1 MSSKRLINTEIDNL
15 SALHDLRKN
24 MQLFCQNQDN
34 QDACNKVLETYNA
47 LLDDESLRTKI
58 NEAIEECLEKALAV
72 DDFNFYKFKTTSD
85 KEDKNRRS
93 SANKSKTQNK
103 DMSDLCKQ
111 IAEEI
116 AFQAGKGKEEFKGL
130 ENAEITTAKFA
141 NKQLIIEIKDKKQPL
156 TIKFLPYKGKLL
168 SPLNWY
174 NTSQK
179 TGKKNGIMPKSLKLL
194 EDCGEAGY
202 VFQETSKP
210 ENLGKKYTPSEYRK
224 FIGIQPNAELT
235 KRQKDMLEFLNTLTL
250 EDQQS
255 LKNAYKLHIVRLK
268 KYKEIS
274 DYINE
279 TPDKIAILHNPEKL
293 QKMLKDRGIDDFTHD
308 VQRRFVI
315 LIQRKE
321 TWVDFAKDK
330 EDNSRRFS
338 RYEMMENNFIASKR
352 ELFTDALQKDLN
364 NKADVRN
371 LVTKLFSQIKNSAKP
386 ALDNELCAEII
397 ARGIFNEA
405 INYNQ
410 SAQKFQNMN
419 TLLNEMDINIDF
431 KSLPVVKAPPAEI
444 AGFAE
449 QSKIDRQNFEE
460 LKHSAQYIK
469 EDKEFNSFL
478 REQDINKPADA
489 STHHYLALK
498 YNAFVEPEL
507 NNNSL
512 LVKTARAN
520 LWNYDGHITT
530 HMFDTAGEFLI
541 KDDKGSYSLSNFNV
555 LRNRFNS
562 GEVLEIQAPV
572 LQIKDKKSG
581 EYKDLLSLG
590 EKGNSGF
597 YFSDNSTK
605 PIIKVPPYINDGIGG
620 NSLKKSIEK

>member
-34 QDACNKVLETYNA
+34 QDARNKVMETYDA
-47 LLDDESLRTKI
+47 LLSDESLRTKI
-58 NEAIEECLEKALAV
+58 NEAIEECIERELAV
-72 DDFNFYKFKTTSD
+72 DDFNFYKFKTTSAEDD
-85 KEDKNRRS
+85 KARRS
-93 SANKSKTQNK
+93 SANKSKTQNAE
-103 DMSDLCKQ
+103 MSALCKQ
-111 IAEEI
+111 ISEEI
-116 AFQAGKGKEEFKGL
+116 AYQAGKGKEEFMGL

-141 NKQLIIEIKDKKQPL
+141 NKQLVIEIKGKKQPL
-156 TIKFLPYKGKLL
+156 AIKFLMNGGKLL
-168 SPLNWY
+168 SPLNWS
-174 NTSQK
+174 NKIQK
-179 TGKKNGIMPKSLKLL
+179 TGKKSGITPKSLKLL
-194 EDCGEAGY
+194 EGCGEAGY
-202 VFQETSKP
+202 VFQATSKP

-224 FIGIQPNAELT
+224 FLGLQPNAELT
-235 KRQKDMLEFLNTLTL
+235 KRQKDMFELLNKLTL

-255 LKNAYKLHIVRLK
+255 LKNAYKLHMVRLK

-274 DYINE
+274 DYMRE

-315 LIQRKE
+315 LVQRKE
-321 TWVDFAKDK
+321 TWADFAKDK

-352 ELFTDALQKDLN
+352 ELFTEALQKDLS

-371 LVTKLFSQIKNSAKP
+371 LVTKLFSQIRNSAKP

-405 INYNQ
+405 VNYSQ

-419 TLLNEMDINIDF
+419 ALLNEMDINIDF
-431 KSLPVVKAPPAEI
+431 KSLPVVKAPSTEI

-460 LKHSAQYIK
+460 LKRGSQYIK

-478 REQDINKPADA
+478 REQGVNKPADA

-520 LWNYDGHITT
+520 LWNYDGHILT

-572 LQIKDKKSG
+572 LQTKDEKSG

-590 EKGNSGF
+590 ENGKSGY
-597 YFSDNSTK
+597 YFSDNSTR